1 MERSGEK
8 KKVIGRIKYEDR
20 GQGEKC
26 SLFFFIH
33 MLGFIKK
40 ISFKKLIY
48 VPIYFVNSW
57 KKLLWI

>member
-1 MERSGEK
+1 MKTEDKEK
-8 KKVIGRIKYEDR
+8 NAV
-20 GQGEKC
+20 
-26 SLFFFIH
+26 FFFVH